1 MDRKGLS
8 EEDRILLTRDMSS
21 RIAFG
26 LRVDLDLDKGFIATL
41 NKLDVQPLYD
51 HSNTVKRVYS
61 FVDELDCYF
70 DINRVRPILKKMGNI
85 EQRDLDDYR
94 KYTSNQDA
102 TIDDILRM
110 DRLETFEWLTSRFF
124 DFRGL
129 IEKGLAIDEK
139 VYNRMY
145 YYDGEE

>member
-26 LRVDLDLDKGFIATL
+26 LSVDLDLDKGFIATL

-70 DINRVRPILKKMGNI
+70 DINRVRPILKKMENI
-85 EQRDLDDYR
+85 
-94 KYTSNQDA
+94 
-102 TIDDILRM
+102 
-110 DRLETFEWLTSRFF
+110 F
-124 DFRGL
+124 
-129 IEKGLAIDEK
+129 
-139 VYNRMY
+139 
-145 YYDGEE
+145 

>member
-1 MDRKGLS
+1 MDRKELS

-26 LRVDLDLDKGFIATL
+26 LQVDLDEGLITTL
-41 NKLDVQPLYD
+41 NKLDIRPLYD
-51 HSNTVKRVYS
+51 HSNTVKKVYS
-61 FVDELDCYF
+61 FVDELNCYF
-70 DINRVRPILKKMGNI
+70 NINRVRPILKRMENI

-94 KYTSNQDA
+94 KYTGNPTA
-102 TIDDILRM
+102 TIDDILKM

-129 IEKGLAIDEK
+129 IEKGLAISEK